1 MHVSTPPSGNTSPD
15 RRTPAAGTP
24 PARRP
29 GPAPGTR
36 LPDRSPGAPEGA
48 HSVDNTGGGGPTTSG
63 LTGVPAVV
71 AGTTTL
77 NAHVGRLYSL
87 LLAIRRVN
95 RALLTTRT
103 EKDLYDSV
111 CESIVTVPG
120 VRFVWVGRVDRE
132 KREVR
137 PVAQAG
143 FEEGYLSTIKLGTD
157 ELPEGL
163 DLAGAPVRTGRP
175 SVVRYAESDR
185 ASAPWRAEAL
195 RRGYRSSVS
204 LPIEHEREIVA
215 TLNVYSEDDDAFGNE
230 ELPFLVEVTG
240 DMGVGLRSLRLE
252 QRLEHSLAAVERMV
266 DGTVQA
272 ISLMGEMRDPYTAG
286 HQRRVAELAV
296 AIGKA
301 MGLSADVVQG
311 LHIAGLLHDVGKI
324 AVPAEILSKPG
335 KISDY
340 EFAII
345 KSHPGIGKQI
355 LQGVQF
361 PWPVAQAVVQHHE
374 RLDGRGYPDGLKG
387 DAIIREARILA
398 VSDVVEAMSSHRPYR
413 AALGIDKALEEILRG
428 KGVGYDAQAADA
440 CVTLF
445 REGKFAFDEGGGK
458 G

>member
-1 MHVSTPPSGNTSPD
+1 M
-15 RRTPAAGTP
+15 
-24 PARRP
+24 
-29 GPAPGTR
+29 
-36 LPDRSPGAPEGA
+36 
-48 HSVDNTGGGGPTTSG
+48 
-63 LTGVPAVV
+63 PAVV

-111 CESIVTVPG
+111 CESIVSVPG
-120 VRFVWVGRVDRE
+120 VRFVWVGHVDRE
-132 KREVR
+132 QGKVR

-143 FEEGYLSTIKLGTD
+143 FEEGFLSTLELGID
-157 ELPEGL
+157 ELPDDL
-163 DLAGAPVRTGRP
+163 DLAGVPVRAGGP
-175 SVVRYAESDR
+175 VVMRHAAGDP
-185 ASAPWRAEAL
+185 ASAPWRAEAM

-204 LPIEHEREIVA
+204 LPIEHEHQVVA
-215 TLNVYSEDDDAFGNE
+215 TLNVYSERDDAFDNE

-296 AIGKA
+296 AIGK
-301 MGLSADVVQG
+301 MLGLSVDVVHG

-361 PWPVAQAVVQHHE
+361 PWPVATAVVQHHE

-387 DAIIREARILA
+387 DAIILEARILA

-413 AALGIDKALEEILRG
+413 AALGIDKALDEIVRG
-428 KGVGYDAQAADA
+428 TGVGYDTKAADA

-445 REGKFAFDEGGGK
+445 REQKFAFDEGGTK
-458 G
+458 GGG

>member
-1 MHVSTPPSGNTSPD
+1 
-15 RRTPAAGTP
+15 
-24 PARRP
+24 
-29 GPAPGTR
+29 
-36 LPDRSPGAPEGA
+36 
-48 HSVDNTGGGGPTTSG
+48 
-63 LTGVPAVV
+63 
-71 AGTTTL
+71 
-77 NAHVGRLYSL
+77 
-87 LLAIRRVN
+87 
-95 RALLTTRT
+95 
-103 EKDLYDSV
+103 
-111 CESIVTVPG
+111 
-120 VRFVWVGRVDRE
+120 VDRE

-143 FEEGYLSTIKLGTD
+143 FEEGFLSTLKFGTD
-157 ELPEGL
+157 ELPDGL
-163 DLAGAPVRTGRP
+163 GLAGIAVQTRRP
-175 SVVRYAESDR
+175 SVMRYAESDP

-204 LPIEHEREIVA
+204 LPIEHEHEVVA
-215 TLNVYSEDDDAFGNE
+215 TLNVYSEREDAFDNE

-286 HQRRVAELAV
+286 HQRRVADLAV
-296 AIGKA
+296 AIGKE
-301 MGLSADVVQG
+301 MGLSADVIQG

-428 KGVGYDAQAADA
+428 KGVGYDAEVANACAA
-440 CVTLF
+440 LF
-445 REGKFAFDEGGGK
+445 REKRFAFDEGGTRGT
-458 G
+458 